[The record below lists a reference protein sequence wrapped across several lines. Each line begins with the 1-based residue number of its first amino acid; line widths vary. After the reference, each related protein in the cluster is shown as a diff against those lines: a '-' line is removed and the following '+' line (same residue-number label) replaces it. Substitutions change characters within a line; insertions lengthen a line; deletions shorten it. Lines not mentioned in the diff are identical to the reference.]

1 MRFANN
7 ILENNRRYVGM
18 GLEPCGQLSGMKK
31 LLAKGGNGKF
41 WAKDF
46 GITGAEM
53 VGLANLPYDI
63 IKPTGKVVEVELT
76 LTYWDWETRSEKPFA
91 KKVKVQEWELLDYER
106 LAEAY
111 NLLMALLTL

>member
-7 ILENNRRYVGM
+7 ILENNNYVKM
-18 GLEPCGQLSGMKK
+18 GLEPCGQLGGMKK

-53 VGLANLPYDI
+53 VGLANLPFDI
-63 IKPTGKVVEVELT
+63 IKPTGKVVEVEIT
-76 LTYWDWETRSEKPFA
+76 LTYWDCYAQSDKPFT

-111 NLLMALLTL
+111 GLLMALLTL

>member
-7 ILENNRRYVGM
+7 ILENNHYINA
-18 GLEPCGQLSGMKK
+18 GLEPCGQLGGMKK

-53 VGLANLPYDI
+53 VGLSYLFDI
-63 IKPTGKVVEVELT
+63 IKPTGKTVEVDIVLC
-76 LTYWDWETRSEKPFA
+76 TYADNT
-91 KKVKVQEWELLDYER
+91 KKVETVEVQEWELVDYDR
-106 LAEAY
+106 LVKAY
-111 NLLMALLTL
+111 EMLTALIML